1 MIRKAMILAA
11 GFGKRLNP
19 LTIDL
24 PKPLLKIG
32 KETLLS
38 NTLKFLKS
46 YGIEEVVVNVH
57 YLRDQILNYIKSEK
71 FRINIKIVEEK
82 NNILDTG
89 GGILNALNYF
99 SNEPFLVINPDTVW
113 NLQYL
118 NELKKMEELFFK
130 NEKIKSLLL
139 IVNKNKSFD
148 KSLKGD
154 FSLKKNLISRKKEDN
169 LNYIYTGLQI
179 INPSIFINYQEKVFS
194 INKIWNILLE
204 KNELYGIES
213 DINFHHVSNLEIYK
227 KLLTKIKH

>member
-1 MIRKAMILAA
+1 MKNM
-11 GFGKRLNP
+11 FCPN
-19 LTIDL
+19 
-24 PKPLLKIG
+24 LK
-32 KETLLS
+32 LS
-38 NTLKFLKS
+38 NTLNFLES
-46 YGIEEVVVNVH
+46 YGAKEVVINVH
-57 YLRDQILNYIKSEK
+57 YLREKILNYIKIKK
-71 FRINIKIVEEK
+71 FRMDIKIVEEK

-99 SNEPFLVINPDTVW
+99 SNEPFLVINPDTVC

-118 NELKKMEELFFK
+118 NELKKMEKLFFE

-179 INPSIFINYQEKVFS
+179 INPSIFINFQEKVFS
-194 INKIWNILLE
+194 INKVWNILIE
-204 KNELYGIES
+204 NNELHGIES
-213 DINFHHVSNLEIYK
+213 DINFHHVSNLKIYNE
-227 KLLTKIKH
+227 LLAEIKH

>member
-1 MIRKAMILAA
+1 MILAA

-19 LTIDL
+19 LTINL

>member
-1 MIRKAMILAA
+1 M
-11 GFGKRLNP
+11 P
-19 LTIDL
+19 
-24 PKPLLKIG
+24 
-32 KETLLS
+32 LS
-38 NTLKFLKS
+38 NTLNFLES
-46 YGIEEVVVNVH
+46 YGAKEVVINVH
-57 YLRDQILNYIKSEK
+57 YLREKILNYIKIKK
-71 FRINIKIVEEK
+71 FRMDIKIVEEK

-118 NELKKMEELFFK
+118 NELKKMEKLFFE

-179 INPSIFINYQEKVFS
+179 INPSIFINFQEKVFS
-194 INKIWNILLE
+194 INKVWNILIE
-204 KNELYGIES
+204 NNELHGIES
-213 DINFHHVSNLEIYK
+213 DINFHHVSNLKIYNE
-227 KLLTKIKH
+227 LLAEIKH

>member
-1 MIRKAMILAA
+1 MIKKAMILAA
-11 GFGKRLNP
+11 GFGKRLNQ

-38 NTLKFLKS
+38 NTLNFLES
-46 YGIEEVVVNVH
+46 YGAKEVVINVH
-57 YLRDQILNYIKSEK
+57 YLREKILNYIKIKK
-71 FRINIKIVEEK
+71 FRMDIKIVEEK

-118 NELKKMEELFFK
+118 NELKKMEKLFFE

-179 INPSIFINYQEKVFS
+179 INPSIFINFQEKVFS
-194 INKIWNILLE
+194 INKVWNILIE
-204 KNELYGIES
+204 NNELHGIES
-213 DINFHHVSNLEIYK
+213 DINFHHVSNLKIYNE
-227 KLLTKIKH
+227 LLAEIKH

>member
-1 MIRKAMILAA
+1 MILAA

>member
-118 NELKKMEELFFK
+118 NELKKMEKLFFK

>member
-1 MIRKAMILAA
+1 MIKKAMILAA

-38 NTLKFLKS
+38 NTLNFLES
-46 YGIEEVVVNVH
+46 YGAKEVVINVH
-57 YLRDQILNYIKSEK
+57 YLREKILNYIKIKK
-71 FRINIKIVEEK
+71 FRMDIKIVEEK

-118 NELKKMEELFFK
+118 NELKKMEKLFFE

-179 INPSIFINYQEKVFS
+179 INPSIFINFQEKVFS
-194 INKIWNILLE
+194 INKVWNILIE
-204 KNELYGIES
+204 NNELHGIES
-213 DINFHHVSNLEIYK
+213 DINFHHVSNLKIYNE
-227 KLLTKIKH
+227 LLAEIKH